1 MKSVSGLKGIFSLF
15 FNILVLAVILSLL
28 GCHPALR
35 QEVRD
40 PEQALV
46 SVRFFYPKFKDDLDV
61 SSLAGAVRRNL
72 AYLGRLPPD
81 HVFRYGPDQFTC
93 QQVMESQQA
102 FLRILDENPDPRD
115 LNKRIKKDFLVY
127 RAAGRSGSRHVL
139 FTGYFEPVYEGGL
152 APDEDFKYPLYR
164 TPDDLITIDLSPFSG
179 EFRGKSIIAR
189 IDGNHVRPYY
199 ARDEI
204 EEKRVLA
211 GKGLEIAWLKDPVDV
226 AFLHIQGSGRLK
238 LMDGGSLSVGYAGK
252 NGRPFRSI
260 GRYLLD
266 EGLLSREE
274 MSMQRIRRFFTER
287 PEMVGKVLNH
297 NPSYVFFRVLEDRLV
312 VGNINVPLTPGRSIA
327 LDSRLFPKGALAF
340 ISTEKPVADD
350 RGEII
355 DWTRFSRFVMN
366 QDTGGAIRGAGRAD
380 IFWGSGPYAELAA
393 GHLKHEGDLYIL
405 IKRP

>member
-1 MKSVSGLKGIFSLF
+1 M
-15 FNILVLAVILSLL
+15 
-28 GCHPALR
+28 
-35 QEVRD
+35 
-40 PEQALV
+40 
-46 SVRFFYPKFKDDLDV
+46 RFFYPKFKDDLDI
-61 SSLAGAVRRNL
+61 SSLAGAVRHNL
-72 AYLGRLPPD
+72 AYLNRLPPD

-127 RAAGRSGSRHVL
+127 RAAGRLGNRHVL
-139 FTGYFEPVYEGGL
+139 FTGYFEPIYEGSL

-164 TPDDLITIDLSPFSG
+164 MPDDLITIDLSPFS
-179 EFRGKSIIAR
+179 EELRGKSIIAR
-189 IDGNHVRPYY
+189 LDGNHVRPYY
-199 ARDEI
+199 GRDEI
-204 EEKRVLA
+204 EEKRILA

-238 LMDGGSLSVGYAGK
+238 LMDGESLSVGYAGK

-274 MSMQRIRRFFTER
+274 MSMQRIRRFFSER

-340 ISTEKPVADD
+340 ISTEKPVVDD

-380 IFWGSGPYAELAA
+380 LFWGSGPYAELAA
-393 GHLKHEGDLYIL
+393 GHLKHDGDLYIL